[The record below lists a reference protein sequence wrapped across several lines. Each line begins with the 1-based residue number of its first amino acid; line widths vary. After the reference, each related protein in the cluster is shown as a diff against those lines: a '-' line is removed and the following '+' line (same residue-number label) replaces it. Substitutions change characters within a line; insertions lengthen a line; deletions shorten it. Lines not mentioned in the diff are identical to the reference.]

1 MRSSKTIDE
10 IGHRYGR
17 LTVVEYV
24 GLNKQNR
31 AVWLCK
37 CDCGNFTKVAGKYL
51 RNGDTTS
58 CGCRYKET
66 LNEFAGREVSIHG
79 GSKDNCYTLWRSMK
93 KRCAHPTGMNKCY
106 ENIFV
111 CEEWEHDYPA
121 FRDWAY
127 SHGFKDTRD
136 KKFSER
142 LSIDR
147 IDPSKGYS
155 PDNCR
160 FITVSENTR
169 RANISRYHGNAEG
182 RLNTPV
188 TTTD

>member
-66 LNEFAGREVSIHG
+66 LNEFVGR
-79 GSKDNCYTLWRSMK
+79 
-93 KRCAHPTGMNKCY
+93 
-106 ENIFV
+106 
-111 CEEWEHDYPA
+111 
-121 FRDWAY
+121 
-127 SHGFKDTRD
+127 
-136 KKFSER
+136 
-142 LSIDR
+142 
-147 IDPSKGYS
+147 
-155 PDNCR
+155 
-160 FITVSENTR
+160 
-169 RANISRYHGNAEG
+169 
-182 RLNTPV
+182 
-188 TTTD
+188 